1 MKFLQML
8 KSKTINFNAL
18 ATSVVA
24 ILTALGVVIP
34 VEVVTGFFAI
44 GNFILLLL
52 TKEPVSAK

>member
-34 VEVVTGFFAI
+34 VEVVTGVFAI
-44 GNFILLLL
+44 GNFILRLL